1 MPDARGPGKRGPV
14 SPSRRRW
21 LEGAF
26 AAALIVSGVAVRLRT
41 RGYEAPAGSKL
52 VVLGAWQWGVVR
64 HAARRIAAPDGEASA
79 SLPTTDD
86 LEVASFVDGWLGR
99 MDRRVVRDFGRFLAY
114 LEHFAPIGCGLMS
127 RFTHLST
134 SDQDRVLASV
144 EASRSDL
151 LRAGFEGLK
160 ALVFMGYYRDPRT
173 WRVLGYDGPFVG
185 RPVGGW
191 W

>member
-1 MPDARGPGKRGPV
+1 M
-14 SPSRRRW
+14 
-21 LEGAF
+21 

-41 RGYEAPAGSKL
+41 RGYEAPSNRKL

-64 HAARRIAAPDGEASA
+64 HAARRIAAPDGEATL
-79 SLPTTDD
+79 SLPTADD
-86 LEVASFVDGWLGR
+86 LDVAGFVDVWLSR
-99 MDRRVVRDFGRFLAY
+99 MDGRVVRDFGRFLAY
-114 LEHFAPIGCGLMS
+114 LEHFAPLACGLMS
-127 RFTHLST
+127 RFTHLSA
-134 SDQDRVLASV
+134 SDQDRVLTSL
-144 EASRSDL
+144 ETSRSDL

-160 ALVFMGYYRDPRT
+160 ALVLMGYYRDPRT

>member
-1 MPDARGPGKRGPV
+1 M
-14 SPSRRRW
+14 
-21 LEGAF
+21 

-41 RGYEAPAGSKL
+41 RGYEAPSGRTL

-64 HAARRIAAPDGEASA
+64 HAASRIAAPDGEASP
-79 SLPTTDD
+79 SLPTAGD
-86 LEVASFVDGWLGR
+86 LDVAGFIDGWLSR
-99 MDRRVVRDFGRFLAY
+99 MEGRVVRDFGRFLAY
-114 LEHFAPIGCGLMS
+114 LEHVAPLGCGLMS
-127 RFTHLST
+127 RFTHLSA
-134 SDQDRVLASV
+134 SDQDRVLASL
-144 EASRSDL
+144 ETSRSDL

-185 RPVGGW
+185 RPAGGW

>member
-1 MPDARGPGKRGPV
+1 MPDARGPGKRGPA

-41 RGYEAPAGSKL
+41 RGYEAPTGSKL

-64 HAARRIAAPDGEASA
+64 HAARRIAAPDGEASG
-79 SLPTTDD
+79 SLPTADD
-86 LEVASFVDGWLGR
+86 LDVASFVDGWLSR

-173 WRVLGYDGPFVG
+173 WRALGYDGPFVG